1 MSILDGNKRSLLV
14 HEAPLLE
21 ESLLDRGWR
30 QGALFSAPSA
40 CFTWN
45 ALSGSGADEPITPQH
60 RKTRSGEK
68 FVMITQDCDI
78 SALEQQ
84 EPYVEALLCK
94 IYKNL
99 EFLSKIGRNSARW
112 FVIDLDT
119 GIVAEAR
126 YRVQFARQVIRSLNP
141 EPWPASPKRL
151 EQFIRWLA
159 RRYDR
164 PAIPDAIVDAFQRPV
179 EQVFNLLAEEQ
190 PDIVLAFNEVVH
202 EVRISLPTNENSPF
216 NLQLMLLIDSD
227 GPSREQTDAIDIV
240 TKAVRAN
247 LNPKEVYLHPEIRI
261 TTEERISMAEYY
273 ATRPLFLEYFTYKG
287 DEIDGAEPYGRV

>member
-14 HEAPLLE
+14 HEAPLLG

-45 ALSGSGADEPITPQH
+45 ALSDPGADEPIIQQH

-68 FVMITQDCDI
+68 FIVITQDCDI

-94 IYKNL
+94 IYKNR

-112 FVIDLDT
+112 FVINFDT
-119 GIVAEAR
+119 GTVAESK
-126 YRVQFARQVIRSLNP
+126 YRLQFAKQVLSALTP
-141 EPWPASPKRL
+141 EPSPGSPKRF

-179 EQVFNLLAEEQ
+179 EQVFNLLVEEQ
-190 PDIVLAFNEVVH
+190 PDIVLAFNKVVH

-227 GPSREQTDAIDIV
+227 GPSREQTDAIDII
-240 TKAVRAN
+240 TRAVRAN
-247 LNPKEVYLHPEIRI
+247 LNPKDVHLHPEVRI
-261 TTEERISMAEYY
+261 VTEERISMAEYY

-287 DEIDGAEPYGRV
+287 DEIEGAEPYGRV

>member
-1 MSILDGNKRSLLV
+1 MSILDGNTRSLLV
-14 HEAPLLE
+14 HESPLLG
-21 ESLLDRGWR
+21 ESFLDRGWR

-40 CFTWN
+40 CITWN
-45 ALSGSGADEPITPQH
+45 ALSGSGADEPITQQH
-60 RKTRSGEK
+60 RKTKSGEK
-68 FVMITQDCDI
+68 FVIITQDCDV

-94 IYKNL
+94 TYKNR

-112 FVIDLDT
+112 FVINFDT
-119 GIVAEAR
+119 GLVAESK
-126 YRVQFARQVIRSLNP
+126 YHVQFAKQVLSILTP
-141 EPWPASPKRL
+141 ELWPDSPKRL

-190 PDIVLAFNEVVH
+190 PDVVLAFNKVVY
-202 EVRISLPTNENSPF
+202 EVRISLPTNESPPF

-227 GPSREQTDAIDIV
+227 GSSREQTDAIDIV
-240 TKAVRAN
+240 TRAVRAN
-247 LNPKEVYLHPEIRI
+247 LNPKDVHLHPEVRI
-261 TTEERISMAEYY
+261 VTEERISMAEYY

-287 DEIDGAEPYGRV
+287 DEIEGAEPYGRV

>member
-14 HEAPLLE
+14 HESPLSG
-21 ESLLDRGWR
+21 ESLLDRGWQ

-45 ALSGSGADEPITPQH
+45 DLAYSGADAPMTQQH
-60 RKTRSGEK
+60 RKTRPGEK
-68 FVMITQDCDI
+68 FIVITQDCDI

-94 IYKNL
+94 IYKNR

-112 FVIDLDT
+112 FVINFDI
-119 GIVAEAR
+119 GIVAESK
-126 YRVQFARQVIRSLNP
+126 YRVQFAKQVLSTLTP
-141 EPWPASPKRL
+141 EPWPSSPKKL

-164 PAIPDAIVDAFQRPV
+164 PAIPDAMVEVFQKPIERM
-179 EQVFNLLAEEQ
+179 FDLFAEEY
-190 PDIVLAFNEVVH
+190 PDAMVAFSKAVH
-202 EVRISLPTNENSPF
+202 EIRVTLPTNEYPPF
-216 NLQLMLLIDSD
+216 DLQLMLLISSD
-227 GPSREQTDAIDIV
+227 GPNTEQADAIDIV

-247 LNPKEVYLHPEIRI
+247 LDSKEVHLHPEVRVL
-261 TTEERISMAEYY
+261 TEERISMAEYY
-273 ATRPLFLEYFTYKG
+273 ATRPLFLEYQTYKG
-287 DEIDGAEPYGRV
+287 EEIEGMEPYGRV

>member
-1 MSILDGNKRSLLV
+1 MSILDSNKRSLLV
-14 HEAPLLE
+14 HESPLLG

-45 ALSGSGADEPITPQH
+45 ALPASGADVPITQQH

-68 FVMITQDCDI
+68 FIVITQDCDI

-94 IYKNL
+94 IYKNR

-112 FVIDLDT
+112 FVINFDT
-119 GIVAEAR
+119 GTVAESK
-126 YRVQFARQVIRSLNP
+126 YRLQFAKQVLSALTP
-141 EPWPASPKRL
+141 EPWPGSPKRL

-164 PAIPDAIVDAFQRPV
+164 PAIPDAIVKAFQEPV
-179 EQVFNLLAEEQ
+179 EDVLIRLDKEQ
-190 PDIVLAFNEVVH
+190 PDVGAAFTRAVH
-202 EVRISLPTNENSPF
+202 EVRINTAASIEPPF
-216 NLQLMLLIDSD
+216 GLQLVLLTKSD
-227 GPSREQTDAIDIV
+227 ELDEQEIGAISIF
-240 TKAVRAN
+240 KEAVKN
-247 LNPKEVYLHPEIRI
+247 SVDQNIIYLNPVVRVLS
-261 TTEERISMAEYY
+261 EEEISMAEYY
-273 ATRPLFLEYFTYKG
+273 ATRPLFLEYHTYKG
-287 DEIDGAEPYGRV
+287 DEIEGAEPYGRV